1 MAGIGWRLERLIARG
16 TLTGAVAAY
25 ATGAAVM
32 ALPWA
37 LTTAVLVSLPI
48 FLGRGAIGLAEVETV
63 VMVAYSVALLVDGPF
78 QVVIA
83 RHTAD
88 RLYEGRLAAI
98 TAPLCRGLGIVS
110 FLAAGGAGAVL
121 LGLGMPPTSALCGAV
136 LAATAGALWT
146 ALSVGNG
153 LSTPSVVLGA
163 VGAGAAFGVLLAP
176 VSVAL
181 LGPGVPAYLA
191 ALVAGQALSLCG
203 LLVGILRALPE
214 EVDDEAALF
223 AAFREYAPLAAAGF
237 AFNASLWVDK
247 LLARTLAGRVSEV
260 HAAASTLAWLSAI
273 PCLAWI
279 FVEVETTFHRR
290 FHDFFARLEGGATLA
305 DLRLGIGGLEREVR
319 RLLRG
324 ALEVQ
329 GGVTLLVEA
338 AAAPCA
344 AWLGLSPEALL
355 HFRLLVLGAG
365 LQALALLGLILLYYF
380 DLRRQAF
387 RAAAALL
394 GGVASGT
401 AAAALAGLPPAVGTT
416 LGCAAGTAFI
426 WVMVVRGVKRLLP
439 NTFLHQ
445 PFGAEG
451 LAGPT
456 PVAPPGG
463 DSREG
468 SAAAQGAPQ
477 RRQRVATGDGA

>member
-25 ATGAAVM
+25 ATGGAVM

-37 LTTAVLVSLPI
+37 LTTAALVSLPI
-48 FLGRGAIGLAEVETV
+48 FLGRGATGLSGAETV
-63 VMVAYSVALLVDGPF
+63 VTVAYSVALLVDGPF

-98 TAPLCRGLGIVS
+98 AAPLCHGLAAVS
-110 FLAAGGAGAVL
+110 LLAAGGAGALL
-121 LGLGMPPTSALCGAV
+121 LGLGMPASSAVCGAV
-136 LAATAGALWT
+136 LAATAGTLWT

-163 VGAGAAFGVLLAP
+163 LGAGAAFVVLGVP

-181 LGPGVPAYLA
+181 LGQGVPAYLA
-191 ALVAGQALSLCG
+191 ALIAGQALSLCG
-203 LLVGILRALPE
+203 LLIAILRALPE
-214 EVDDEAALF
+214 EVDDRAALF
-223 AAFREYAPLAAAGF
+223 PAFREYAPLAGAGL

-247 LLARTLAGRVSEV
+247 LLARVLASSVSEV
-260 HAAASTLAWLSAI
+260 HAAASSLAWLSAI

-290 FHDFFARLEGGATLA
+290 FNAFLARLEGGATLA
-305 DLRLGIGGLEREVR
+305 DLRLGVGDLEREVR

-329 GGVTLLVEA
+329 SGMTLLVEA
-338 AAAPCA
+338 AAGPCA
-344 AWLGLSPEALL
+344 AGLRLSPESLAY
-355 HFRLLVLGAG
+355 FRLLVLGAG

-380 DLRRQAF
+380 DLRREAF
-387 RAAAALL
+387 QGALVL
-394 GGVASGT
+394 LCGVASGT
-401 AAAALAGLPPAVGTT
+401 AVAALAGLPPAGGTA

-426 WVMVVRGVKRLLP
+426 WVVALRGVKRLLP

-445 PFGAEG
+445 PFGTEG
-451 LAGPT
+451 LT
-456 PVAPPGG
+456 VPGVQ
-463 DSREG
+463 SR
-468 SAAAQGAPQ
+468 
-477 RRQRVATGDGA
+477 RRTVDFR